1 MNSGHT
7 LWGKQDSTKLVQAN
21 QHTNT
26 EQAPQGRGIEEVG
39 SESRGATIY
48 NLKHPECAM
57 RKRQSLQQGMLK
69 VWQPH

>member
-7 LWGKQDSTKLVQAN
+7 LRGKQDSTKLV

-69 VWQPH
+69 V